1 MHYKY
6 QDIIVKSE
14 NSAKPISTPSNDML
28 SLLGDFIQN
37 SDAVLDFG
45 CGKLR
50 YTIPLSKIAKIVIGV
65 DSKEQLTRIINI
77 SGETTTLVEYA
88 KQYKNVK
95 LYTLCS
101 PDWKDI
107 KYDKVILSHVL
118 SSIPFEEERIKVV
131 KTLRD
136 VMVENSTLLACTNHR
151 MSYFKKWDQ
160 SDKVIKYNEGYLVK
174 EPHTSYFGKI
184 DKVKLAGYFESN
196 GFEILKSFIIEDN
209 SYCICK
215 RNG

>member
-6 QDIIVKSE
+6 QDIIIKSE
-14 NSAKPISTPSNDML
+14 NSAKPFSTPSKTML
-28 SLLGDFIQN
+28 SLFDEFIRK
-37 SDAVLDFG
+37 SDTVLDFG

-50 YTIPLSKIAKIVIGV
+50 YTIPLSKLAKRVIGV
-65 DSKEQLTRIINI
+65 DSKEQLTRVIKI

-88 KQYKNVK
+88 KKFKNVE
-95 LYTLCS
+95 LHILCS
-101 PDWKDI
+101 PDWKNI
-107 KYDKVILSHVL
+107 KYDKFVLAHVL

-151 MSYFKKWDQ
+151 LSYFKKWDQ
-160 SDKVIKYNEGYLVK
+160 SDRVIKYNNGYLVK
-174 EPHTSYFGKI
+174 NPHPSYFGKI
-184 DKVKLAGYFESN
+184 DKVKLAAYFESN

-215 RNG
+215 RIG

>member
-6 QDIIVKSE
+6 QDVIVKSE
-14 NSAKPISTPSNDML
+14 NSAKPISTPSKDML
-28 SLLGDFIQN
+28 SLFDDFIQN
-37 SDAVLDFG
+37 SDTVLDFG

-50 YTIPLSKIAKIVIGV
+50 YTIPLSKIAKRVIGV
-65 DSKEQLTRIINI
+65 DSKEQLIRTINI

-88 KQYKNVK
+88 KQFKNVK
-95 LYTLCS
+95 LYTSDS
-101 PDWKDI
+101 PDWKNL
-107 KYDKVILSHVL
+107 KYDKVVLLHVL
-118 SSIPFEEERIKVV
+118 SSIPFEEERIIVV

-136 VMVENSTLLACTNHR
+136 VMVEDSILLACTNHR

-160 SDKVIKYNEGYLVK
+160 SDKIIKYNDGYLVK
-174 EPHTSYFGKI
+174 EPNTSYFGKI

-196 GFEILKSFIIEDN
+196 GFEILKLFVIGKN